1 MIRYY
6 LSKYLAPIYSFKE
19 LKNGYYYAFPV
30 GGHTRDT
37 IRIYDS
43 VPNLIHIEGHIHTI
57 LYKNHFHRSLFIP
70 KHATIKDVQ
79 IRIEDGFI
87 RLYVPLK
94 VHPTQTDK
102 QTKIYLLDS

>member
-19 LKNGYYYAFPV
+19 LKNGYYYAFPI
-30 GGHTRDT
+30 GGHTRET

-43 VPNLIHIEGHIHTI
+43 VPNLIHIEGHIEKT
-57 LYKNHFHRSLFIP
+57 LYRNHFHRSLFIP

-79 IRIEDGFI
+79 IRMEDGFI

-94 VHPTQTDK
+94 VQPTQTDK
-102 QTKIYLLDS
+102 QIGILHIGP

>member
-30 GGHTRDT
+30 GGHTPKT

-43 VPNLIHIEGHIHTI
+43 APNLIHIEGHIDTV

-70 KHATIKDVQ
+70 KFYTIKNVQ
-79 IRIEDGFI
+79 ILIKDGFI

-94 VHPTQTDK
+94 VKPTQTDM
-102 QTKIYLLDS
+102 QTGILLLDS

>member
-19 LKNGYYYAFPV
+19 FKNAYYYAFPV
-30 GGHTRDT
+30 GGHTKNT

-43 VPNLIHIEGHIHTI
+43 VPNLIHIEGHIEKI
-57 LYKNHFHRSLFIP
+57 LYRNHFHRSLFIP
-70 KHATIKDVQ
+70 DHATIKDVQ

-94 VHPTQTDK
+94 VQPTQTDK
-102 QTKIYLLDS
+102 QTKILLLEP

>member
-19 LKNGYYYAFPV
+19 LKNGYYYAFPI
-30 GGHTRDT
+30 GGHTRET

-43 VPNLIHIEGHIHTI
+43 VPNLIHIEGHIEKT
-57 LYKNHFHRSLFIP
+57 LYRNHFHRSLFIP

-79 IRIEDGFI
+79 IRMEDGFI

-94 VHPTQTDK
+94 VQPTQTDK
-102 QTKIYLLDS
+102 QIEILLLEP